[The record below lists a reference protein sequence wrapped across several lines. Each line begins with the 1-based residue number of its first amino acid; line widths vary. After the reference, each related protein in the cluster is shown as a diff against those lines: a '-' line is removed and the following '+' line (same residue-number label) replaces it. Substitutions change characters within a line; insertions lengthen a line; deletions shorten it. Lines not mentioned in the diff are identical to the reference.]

1 MPIRP
6 DAPLR
11 KVTLNLYQNDVVAM
25 DHYYGHGWTEII
37 RNLVR
42 SHVKALRPSVRTL
55 EDLLD
60 DQP

>member
-11 KVTLNLYQNDVVAM
+11 KVTLNLYAADAVRMM
-25 DHYYGHGWTEII
+25 DYYGTGWTEII

-42 SHVKALRPSVRTL
+42 SHVQAIRPSVRTL
-55 EDLLD
+55 EDLID
-60 DQP
+60 DHQ